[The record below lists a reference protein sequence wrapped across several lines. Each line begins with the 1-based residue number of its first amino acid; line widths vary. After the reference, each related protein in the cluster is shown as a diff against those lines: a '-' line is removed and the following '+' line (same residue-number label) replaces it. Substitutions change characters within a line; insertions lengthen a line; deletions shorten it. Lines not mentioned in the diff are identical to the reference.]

1 MELTLCIIK
10 PDAVSKGYTG
20 KIIDE
25 IIQAGFIIHGLRKT
39 RLSELQAR
47 SFYKIHEGKPF
58 YELLVAFMTS
68 GACVP
73 LALEKE
79 NAVEDFRALIG
90 NTDAREAD
98 EGSIRHKYGEDNRK
112 NAVHG
117 SDSPENAQKEIA
129 FFFANID
136 LI

>member
-1 MELTLCIIK
+1 MEQTLCIIK

-25 IIQAGFIIHGLRKT
+25 MIQAGFIIHGLRKT
-39 RLSELQAR
+39 RLSEIQAR
-47 SFYKIHEGKPF
+47 SFYKTHEGKHF
-58 YELLVAFMTS
+58 YEALVAFMTS
-68 GACVP
+68 GPCVT

-90 NTDAREAD
+90 NTDSREAE
-98 EGSIRHKYGEDNRK
+98 EGTIRYKYGEDNRK

-117 SDSPENAQKEIA
+117 SDSYENAQKEIA